1 MMLAMKVED
10 GQDVK
15 IRITDGWIRNSN
27 SDMGCSRQFL
37 GLNHVS
43 GNRDFMRTQHS
54 FIPIRY
60 QHIL

>member
-1 MMLAMKVED
+1 MKVED

-37 GLNHVS
+37 GLNYVS

-54 FIPIRY
+54 FIHILY
-60 QHIL
+60 QHVL